1 MLSPGDRYSRR
12 SAPDFAVLK
21 ITVLLETADDRSMTN
36 SIQAVSGAYDSFPQ
50 PKEDPT
56 RAVGSGEEKN
66 RSAAASGGKG
76 SENPVKQPGDE
87 KEVKAPSELD
97 KDEQLIVDKL
107 SQIDRLVRAHEA
119 AHFAAGGS
127 LVRGGPNYSYRQGPD
142 GKRYA
147 VAGEVNIDTSPID
160 GDPRATIIKAQR
172 IQRAA
177 LAPADPSAQDRSVA
191 SAASSMAADAGM
203 ELARQTLA
211 KQKGGEKD
219 QPEKP
224 AKVDIKK

>member
-1 MLSPGDRYSRR
+1 M
-12 SAPDFAVLK
+12 A
-21 ITVLLETADDRSMTN
+21 N
-36 SIQAVSGAYDSFPQ
+36 SIQAVSGVYDSFPQ
-50 PKEDPT
+50 PKEDNI
-56 RAVGSGEEKN
+56 RVSGSGEDKN

-76 SENPVKQPGDE
+76 SENPIKQPAE
-87 KEVKAPSELD
+87 KDGVKAPAELD
-97 KDEQLIVDKL
+97 RDEQLTVDKL
-107 SQIDRLVRAHEA
+107 SQVDRMVRAHEA

-127 LVRGGPNYSYRQGPD
+127 LVRGGPNYSFRQGPD
-142 GKRYA
+142 GRRYA
-147 VAGEVNIDTSPID
+147 VAGEVNIDTSPVE

-211 KQKGGEKD
+211 KQKGGSEEE
-219 QPEKP
+219 QVKP
-224 AKVDIKK
+224 VKVDIKK